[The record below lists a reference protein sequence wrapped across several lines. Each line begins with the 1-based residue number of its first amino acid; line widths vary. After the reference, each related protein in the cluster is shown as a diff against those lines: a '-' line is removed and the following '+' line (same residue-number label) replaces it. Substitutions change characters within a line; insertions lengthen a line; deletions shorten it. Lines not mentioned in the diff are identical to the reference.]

1 MGCRKRRQVTKK
13 YKLNSFLFSLAF
25 HVIVLTTLALSIQTP
40 HKKNKPIQ
48 ISVELNQVSDIEFIN
63 EPINISDHISD
74 IEYVSIDN
82 VDIPDIDCVDNI
94 INVDMPEF
102 KFEQVEKRESP
113 SGISKGS
120 SVDNAKP
127 SGGANKISKD
137 VKEFK
142 KRLSK
147 YKARSGDIQ
156 VSLIWDNHND
166 IDLHVKY
173 ISGYTNNKISWT
185 NKSDSFGGLLDVDM
199 NSVTSYRSDHPVENI
214 FWPSGKAPRGI
225 FKVYVHHYTCTG
237 KDLKTPVKIM
247 IKTNDDIKVINTFAV
262 FGDNLKEVYSFT
274 TK

>member
-1 MGCRKRRQVTKK
+1 MGRRKRRQVAQK

-25 HVIVLTTLALSIQTP
+25 HVIVLITLALSIQTS
-40 HKKNKPIQ
+40 HKKSKPIQ
-48 ISVELNQVSDIEFIN
+48 ISVNLNQVSDIEFVN
-63 EPINISDHISD
+63 EVVNISNKVSD
-74 IEYVSIDN
+74 IDYVSLDD
-82 VDIPDIDCVDNI
+82 VDIPNVITDDIIAVDI
-94 INVDMPEF
+94 PEF
-102 KFEQVEKRESP
+102 KFEQIEKRELP
-113 SGISKGS
+113 SGISKGL
-120 SVDNAKP
+120 SVSKTKP
-127 SGGANKISKD
+127 SGGGDKVSKD

-156 VSLIWDNHND
+156 ISLIWDNHND

-173 ISGYTNNKISWT
+173 NSRYINNKISWT
-185 NKSDSFGGLLDVDM
+185 NKSDSFGGFLDVDM

-214 FWPSGKAPRGI
+214 FWPPGKAPKGT
-225 FKVYVHHYTCTG
+225 FKVYVHHYSCTG

-247 IKTNDDIKVINTFAV
+247 IKTNDSIKVINTFAV